1 MTYADVDDGC
11 IITRTATYRSPS
23 ALLMHPHRRAITQ
36 PLVGHACFLSHHWLR
51 SSFVPRSFRA
61 QPLARL
67 TRQRLAM
74 HLGLQ
79 FHQEW
84 VERSWCRL
92 REIAAVDLAQRIL
105 LGTSRLWMRWAR
117 DLLSMHR
124 RDLALIDWAEER
136 GLVLYETS
144 SSEDL

>member
-1 MTYADVDDGC
+1 
-11 IITRTATYRSPS
+11 
-23 ALLMHPHRRAITQ
+23 
-36 PLVGHACFLSHHWLR
+36 
-51 SSFVPRSFRA
+51 
-61 QPLARL
+61 
-67 TRQRLAM
+67 M

-92 REIAAVDLAQRIL
+92 REIAAVEQAQRIL
-105 LGTSRLWMRWAR
+105 CGTSRLWASLAR
-117 DLLSMHR
+117 GILSTTR
-124 RDLALIDWAEER
+124 RDRALDVWAEER